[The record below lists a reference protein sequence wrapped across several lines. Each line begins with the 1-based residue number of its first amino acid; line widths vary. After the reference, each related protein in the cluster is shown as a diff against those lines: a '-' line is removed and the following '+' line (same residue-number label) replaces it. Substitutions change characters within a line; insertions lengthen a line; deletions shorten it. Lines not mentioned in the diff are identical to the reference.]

1 MSIVRR
7 LEATVTTTVL
17 KVTALCPCKGC
28 NNRIHRAIVTTAV
41 LTVTPLCPCKGCNNR
56 IYRAVLKNKS
66 NILVELCSTQMTG
79 TDSDTTIIDG
89 LGVAGWGVSGIEAE
103 PMSMVL
109 PDGVT
114 ATDLVLIVTQMLR
127 KHGVVGKFVEF
138 YELCSTQ
145 MAGTDSHT
153 TMIDGLGV
161 AGWGVGRI
169 EAEATIF
176 GQTCVVLTIGG
187 LIVRNIYLSHIFAAH
202 EHGPTKCCWVQII
215 RQTPRWC
222 HSYLLGVDCYTNA
235 KKALGCWRVCR
246 VLW

>member
-1 MSIVRR
+1 
-7 LEATVTTTVL
+7 
-17 KVTALCPCKGC
+17 
-28 NNRIHRAIVTTAV
+28 
-41 LTVTPLCPCKGCNNR
+41 
-56 IYRAVLKNKS
+56 
-66 NILVELCSTQMTG
+66 
-79 TDSDTTIIDG
+79 
-89 LGVAGWGVSGIEAE
+89 
-103 PMSMVL
+103 
-109 PDGVT
+109 
-114 ATDLVLIVTQMLR
+114 
-127 KHGVVGKFVEF
+127 
-138 YELCSTQ
+138 

-161 AGWGVGRI
+161 VGWGVGRI

-235 KKALGCWRVCR
+235 KKTLGCWRVCR
-246 VLW
+246 VLWILVDVLTVVRCHKYVGSTKLCHLLSSSIYTAVFGKSLL